1 MSLGVLAAQKAVYT
15 LSYPSPC
22 RRSGPCKRSSVPL
35 LDILYSVF
43 GFVAHV
49 PPMSPLSVVFVPVT
63 PFSVSIPPLIFVITA
78 VPLMVFMISVPPFAC
93 VISERWPAAVA
104 FSVQGIASRAPPRG
118 GGISHLS
125 GVFLRACGAQSIEEE
140 ALVGA
145 LEWTFQPARGGNTVF
160 QEQDTIC
167 ILTSHKL

>member
-1 MSLGVLAAQKAVYT
+1 MSLGVLAAQKAFCT
-15 LSYPSPC
+15 LSYPSPY
-22 RRSGPCKRSSVPL
+22 RRSGPCERSSVPL
-35 LDILYSVF
+35 LDIFYSVF
-43 GFVAHV
+43 GFV

-118 GGISHLS
+118 GGIIHGLS
-125 GVFLRACGAQSIEEE
+125 GVFLRACRAQSIEEE

-145 LEWTFQPARGGNTVF
+145 LEWTFQPARGGTTIF
-160 QEQDTIC
+160 QQQDTIC
-167 ILTSHKL
+167 ILTLHKL

>member
-1 MSLGVLAAQKAVYT
+1 MLAAQKAVCT

-43 GFVAHV
+43 GFAAHV

-63 PFSVSIPPLIFVITA
+63 PFSVSVPPLIFVIAA

-118 GGISHLS
+118 GGIGHGLS
-125 GVFLRACGAQSIEEE
+125 GVFLRACRAQSIEEE

-145 LEWTFQPARGGNTVF
+145 LEGTFQPARGGTTVF
-160 QEQDTIC
+160 QQQDTIC
-167 ILTSHKL
+167 ILTLHQL

>member
-1 MSLGVLAAQKAVYT
+1 MSLGVLAAQKAVCT

-22 RRSGPCKRSSVPL
+22 RRSGPCKISSVPL

-43 GFVAHV
+43 GF

-118 GGISHLS
+118 GGISHGLS
-125 GVFLRACGAQSIEEE
+125 GVFLRACRAQSIEEE

-145 LEWTFQPARGGNTVF
+145 LERTFQPARGGTTVL
-160 QEQDTIC
+160 QQQDTIC
-167 ILTSHKL
+167 ILTLHKL